1 MQKKPWAKKEM
12 RQQNVKKLRQALQS
26 CGKGE
31 SESVEDFE
39 QQILDK
45 SRNMEEYLQNVA
57 KVCVLLIVCVYIA
70 CVHYS
75 LTTTFSSSV
84 CTHLEYNGYIHGDIV
99 PRYLRIYIV
108 YSRCYHN
115 VQEEL
120 KCTILFR

>member
-57 KVCVLLIVCVYIA
+57 KVCCVF
-70 CVHYS
+70 CVHNFHS
-75 LTTTFSSSV
+75 L
-84 CTHLEYNGYIHGDIV
+84 CIQLYN
-99 PRYLRIYIV
+99 
-108 YSRCYHN
+108 
-115 VQEEL
+115 
-120 KCTILFR
+120 ILMMIL

>member
-57 KVCVLLIVCVYIA
+57 KVCVLFTVCVYIA

-75 LTTTFSSSV
+75 LTTTFSLLSHINNTTV
-84 CTHLEYNGYIHGDIV
+84 IFMVILYV
-99 PRYLRIYIV
+99 PMYCV
-108 YSRCYHN
+108 
-115 VQEEL
+115 
-120 KCTILFR
+120 